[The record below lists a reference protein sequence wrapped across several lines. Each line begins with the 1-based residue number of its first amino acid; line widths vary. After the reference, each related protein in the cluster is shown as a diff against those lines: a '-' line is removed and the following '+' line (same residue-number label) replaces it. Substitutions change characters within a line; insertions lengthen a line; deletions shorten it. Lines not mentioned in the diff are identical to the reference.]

1 MFTSLDG
8 EKDDVNFS
16 TKKVLACDPGFG
28 SSAFGVVVAQQS
40 DGRIQILEAE
50 EYHRPDFNQMIGVV
64 WDLLQKYGRSI
75 NKIYVDGANPSFI
88 KSLKLQMGEE
98 EEYDQVIKDCKASHR
113 DFEYDMTVVPV
124 NFSMENRSTLSN
136 CKMLMERD
144 GGFVAINPKFTKL
157 ITALRTATEKGEFQL
172 DKEATSYNDIFD
184 AFRLAMRF
192 FYFRSIE
199 DINRRRADVT
209 SFEFQR
215 RFS

>member
-1 MFTSLDG
+1 
-8 EKDDVNFS
+8 
-16 TKKVLACDPGFG
+16 
-28 SSAFGVVVAQQS
+28 
-40 DGRIQILEAE
+40 
-50 EYHRPDFNQMIGVV
+50 MISVG
-64 WDLLQKYGRSI
+64 LLI
-75 NKIYVDGANPSFI
+75 VGA
-88 KSLKLQMGEE
+88 LKLQMGEDE
-98 EEYDQVIKDCKASHR
+98 DYDRVIKDCKTSKR

-124 NFSMENRSTLSN
+124 NFSMENKSMLSN
-136 CKMLMERD
+136 RKMLMERD
-144 GGFVAINPKFTKL
+144 GGYVAINPKFTKL

-199 DINRRRADVT
+199 DIIRRADVT

>member
-1 MFTSLDG
+1 
-8 EKDDVNFS
+8 
-16 TKKVLACDPGFG
+16 
-28 SSAFGVVVAQQS
+28 
-40 DGRIQILEAE
+40 
-50 EYHRPDFNQMIGVV
+50 MISVG
-64 WDLLQKYGRSI
+64 LLIVR
-75 NKIYVDGANPSFI
+75 A
-88 KSLKLQMGEE
+88 LKLQMGEDE
-98 EEYDQVIKDCKASHR
+98 DYDRVIKDCKTSKR

-124 NFSMENRSTLSN
+124 NFSMENKSMLSN
-136 CKMLMERD
+136 RKMLMERD
-144 GGFVAINPKFTKL
+144 GGYVAINPKFTKL

-199 DINRRRADVT
+199 DINRHRADVT

>member
-1 MFTSLDG
+1 M
-8 EKDDVNFS
+8 
-16 TKKVLACDPGFG
+16 LACDPGFG

-98 EEYDQVIKDCKASHR
+98 EEYDQVIIDCKASHR

-172 DKEATSYNDIFD
+172 DKEATSYNDILMLF
-184 AFRLAMRF
+184 
-192 FYFRSIE
+192 
-199 DINRRRADVT
+199 VWP
-209 SFEFQR
+209 
-215 RFS
+215 

>member
-1 MFTSLDG
+1 
-8 EKDDVNFS
+8 
-16 TKKVLACDPGFG
+16 
-28 SSAFGVVVAQQS
+28 
-40 DGRIQILEAE
+40 
-50 EYHRPDFNQMIGVV
+50 
-64 WDLLQKYGRSI
+64 
-75 NKIYVDGANPSFI
+75 
-88 KSLKLQMGEE
+88 MGEE
-98 EEYDQVIKDCKASHR
+98 EEYDQVIIDCKASHR